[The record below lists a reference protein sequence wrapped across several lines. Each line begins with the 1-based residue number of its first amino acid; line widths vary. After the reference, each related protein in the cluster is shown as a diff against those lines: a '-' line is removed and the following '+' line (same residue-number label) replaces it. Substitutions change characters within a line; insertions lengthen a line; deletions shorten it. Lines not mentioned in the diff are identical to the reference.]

1 LADLPFAVPTSI
13 DVSLM
18 QTTNH
23 DRTNERS
30 SASDEELHRS
40 RSVTESIKLFNGGK
54 DSSKRPTASPDRR
67 RSYASDTPIL
77 TKTINL
83 NAYREPTVNVPQP
96 EKTSRKAPTLKTPA
110 FASPSIEVYTP
121 TPKNPTTTSIRK
133 PPLAPRPVM
142 RTGSPT
148 PRTTPPPPPPPRPQ
162 NTPTSIDHIDTN
174 PIPPLSPGK
183 PSYPPRPTTPT
194 IGKSTGIVSSPS
206 FKPQHTLPSKANF
219 EARAPTPR
227 SNSDPKSPT
236 LKSSSNE
243 KSAWSPPSMSSV
255 SNVAATTTSV
265 LKGTFDKLVN
275 GVNDLLVTAQGT
287 STGANSTS
295 SSSAPHKNL
304 ISSPYNMTHVTHVGF
319 NHQTGEFT
327 GLPKEWQ
334 VLLNQSGITRREQ
347 EANPQAVLDAIS
359 FFKETRE
366 DPDDE
371 VWQKFE
377 MAQSQHPPRLPNPS
391 LISNTENPPPGVIPS
406 RPPPL
411 PKRQSRPRIV
421 VVNSNHLSSSM
432 TPNVDKQTSGSKP
445 PPIPVR
451 PNLTGKTNESEKVR

>member
-1 LADLPFAVPTSI
+1 
-13 DVSLM
+13 M

-23 DRTNERS
+23 DRADKRS
-30 SASDEELHRS
+30 STSDEELHRS
-40 RSVTESIKLFNGGK
+40 RSVTENIKLFNGGK
-54 DSSKRPTASPDRR
+54 DVSKRPTAGPDRR
-67 RSYASDTPIL
+67 RSYASDTPVL

-96 EKTSRKAPTLKTPA
+96 EKISRKAPALKTPA
-110 FASPSIEVYTP
+110 FASPSIEVHAP
-121 TPKNPTTTSIRK
+121 TPKNPTTNVRK

-148 PRTTPPPPPPPRPQ
+148 PRSTPPPPPPPRPQ
-162 NTPTSIDHIDTN
+162 NSPTPVDHVDTN
-174 PIPPLSPGK
+174 SIPPLSPGK

-194 IGKSTGIVSSPS
+194 IGKSTGGIVSSPS
-206 FKPQHTLPSKANF
+206 FKSQHTLPSKANF
-219 EARAPTPR
+219 EARTPTPR

-236 LKSSSNE
+236 LRASSNE
-243 KSAWSPPSMSSV
+243 KSAWSPPTMSSV

-275 GVNDLLVTAQGT
+275 GVSDLLVTAQGT
-287 STGANSTS
+287 STSANSTS

-377 MAQSQHPPRLPNPS
+377 LAQSQHPPRLPNPS
-391 LISNTENPPPGVIPS
+391 LVSNVNNSPLGMTPS

-421 VVNSNHLSSSM
+421 VVNSNQLSSGM
-432 TPNVDKQTSGSKP
+432 TPIVDRQASGSKP

-451 PNLTGKTNESEKVR
+451 PNLTGKTNESDKVRKSAWRFKR